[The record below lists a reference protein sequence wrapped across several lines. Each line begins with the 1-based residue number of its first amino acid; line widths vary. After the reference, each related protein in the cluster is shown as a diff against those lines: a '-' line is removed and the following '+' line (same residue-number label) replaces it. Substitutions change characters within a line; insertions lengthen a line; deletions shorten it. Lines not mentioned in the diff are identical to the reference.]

1 MSIHRARLDWGLM
14 LRPIVVILAA
24 LLAAGW
30 LARGPV
36 RPAKAQAPAADAYRI
51 IPINPAAERDRK
63 LRSDVLKILRA
74 GDISGDEQFGEEEQK
89 RLQAYYWGLSL
100 PRWTLPEFRSEL
112 AGNPEQLEETTRGL
126 RVELQNELRNCKN
139 EAAFDFVTSLV
150 LKSMEN
156 LARPYPAGE
165 RSFHPATR
173 INAMLAIGELG
184 ANPPAG
190 FGDVPPPL
198 PDALPILLKHLQDP
212 EQIDGVRVA
221 ALVGINRHAEL
232 GGINTPQA
240 RQAIVNA
247 MVALINSPQ
256 PGERS
261 ADGHAWMRSQA
272 ADVLGKLGI
281 AAAGVPQG
289 LTAMVADAALPIS
302 VRCVPA
308 EALGKLNYAGATGL
322 DPAQMVAA
330 LGRLAEAAIARE
342 LIEKPE
348 DEEPPDAA
356 PDAAPGAVPGV
367 LPGDAPGEQ
376 PPETAAAEKKPELS
390 RRRLK
395 AVLTSVR
402 QGLTALGQVATGG
415 NRDLYL
421 RVSRPVAAILT
432 DLDDRRMKDD
442 ELKPKIEE
450 NHRQLQA
457 ALGIGGGPAAPATPP
472 EPAEPPEPTPPVET

>member
-1 MSIHRARLDWGLM
+1 
-14 LRPIVVILAA
+14 LRPMAVVLAA

-30 LARGPV
+30 LVKGP
-36 RPAKAQAPAADAYRI
+36 AEKAMAQAPAADAYRI
-51 IPINPAAERDRK
+51 IPINPAAQRDRT
-63 LRSDVLKILRA
+63 LRSDVLKIFRS
-74 GDISGDEQFGEEEQK
+74 GDISGDGQFGQEEQK
-89 RLQAYYWGLSL
+89 RLQAYYWGYSL
-100 PRWTLPEFRSEL
+100 PRWTLPEYRSEL

-126 RVELQNELRNCKN
+126 RVELQNELRNGRNK
-139 EAAFDFVTSLV
+139 AAFDFVTNLV

-173 INAMLAIGELG
+173 INAMLTIGELG
-184 ANPPAG
+184 ANPPAS
-190 FGDVPPPL
+190 FSDVPLPL
-198 PDALPILLKHLQDP
+198 PDALPILLNHLRDP

-221 ALVGINRHAEL
+221 ALVGINRHADL
-232 GGINTPQA
+232 GGIDTPQA

-247 MVALINSPQ
+247 MVALINSSRPAD
-256 PGERS
+256 RS

-308 EALGKLNYAGATGL
+308 EALGKLNYTGAAGLNPSQIVTT
-322 DPAQMVAA
+322 

-342 LIEKPE
+342 LVEKTE
-348 DEEPPDAA
+348 VEEPPDAA
-356 PDAAPGAVPGV
+356 PDAAPGATPGAVPGV
-367 LPGDAPGEQ
+367 VPGVAPGEQ
-376 PPETAAAEKKPELS
+376 PSETAAAEKKPELA

-395 AVLTSVR
+395 AVLTSVA
-402 QGLTALGQVATGG
+402 QGLTGLRQVATGPHQA
-415 NRDLYL
+415 LYL
-421 RVSRPVAAILT
+421 EVSRPVAAILT
-432 DLDDRRMKDD
+432 DLDDRRIKDE
-442 ELKPKIEE
+442 ELRPKIEE

-472 EPAEPPEPTPPVET
+472 EPAEPPEPTPPVAT

>member
-1 MSIHRARLDWGLM
+1 MAF
-14 LRPIVVILAA
+14 RPMVVILAA

-30 LARGPV
+30 LVQGP
-36 RPAKAQAPAADAYRI
+36 AEKAMAQGPAAERYRI
-51 IPINPAAERDRK
+51 IPINPAANKDYK
-63 LRSDVLKILRA
+63 LRSDVLRILRD
-74 GDISGDEQFGEEEQK
+74 GDISGDGQFGEEEQK
-89 RLQAYYWGLSL
+89 RLQAYYWGYSL
-100 PRWTLPEFRSEL
+100 PRWTLPEYRSQL
-112 AGNPEQLEETTRGL
+112 AGNPEQLPKNQQTL
-126 RVELQNELRNCKN
+126 RVELQNELRNGRNKP
-139 EAAFDFVTSLV
+139 AFDFVTNLV

-173 INAMLAIGELG
+173 INAMLMIGELG
-184 ANPPAG
+184 ANPPAS
-190 FGDVPPPL
+190 FSDVPLPL
-198 PDALPILLKHLQDP
+198 PDALPILLKHLQNP

-221 ALVGINRHAEL
+221 ALVGINRHADL

-247 MVALINSPQ
+247 MVALVNSPK
-256 PGERS
+256 PDDRS

-289 LTAMVADAALPIS
+289 LTAMVADAALPVS

-308 EALGKLNYAGATGL
+308 EALGKLNYAGAAGL
-322 DPAQMVAA
+322 DPSQIVAA

-342 LIEKPE
+342 LIEKTE

-356 PDAAPGAVPGV
+356 PDAAPGALPGVVPGAA
-367 LPGDAPGEQ
+367 PGAVPGEQ
-376 PPETAAAEKKPELS
+376 SPETVAAEEKPDLS

-395 AVLTSVR
+395 AVLTSVA
-402 QGLTALGQVATGG
+402 QGLTGVRQVATGPHQE
-415 NRDLYL
+415 LYI

-472 EPAEPPEPTPPVET
+472 EPAEPPEPTPPAET

>member
-1 MSIHRARLDWGLM
+1 MA
-14 LRPIVVILAA
+14 VALAA

-30 LARGPV
+30 LVQGPARS
-36 RPAKAQAPAADAYRI
+36 AKAQGPAASGYRI
-51 IPINPAAERDRK
+51 IPINPGAERDPK
-63 LRSDVLKILRA
+63 LRSDVLRILRD
-74 GDISGDEQFGEEEQK
+74 GDISGDGQFGEEEQK
-89 RLQAYYWGLSL
+89 RLQAYYWGYSL
-100 PRWTLPEFRSEL
+100 PRWTLPEYRSEL
-112 AGNPEQLEETTRGL
+112 AGNPEQLEKTTRGL
-126 RVELQNELRNCKN
+126 RVELQNELRNGRN
-139 EAAFDFVTSLV
+139 EAAFAFVTDLV

-165 RSFHPATR
+165 RVFHPATR
-173 INAMLAIGELG
+173 INAMLMIGELG

-198 PDALPILLKHLQDP
+198 SDALPVMFKHLQDP

-221 ALVGINRHAEL
+221 ALVGINRHADL
-232 GGINTPQA
+232 GGIETPQA

-247 MVALINSPQ
+247 MVALMNSPQ
-256 PGERS
+256 PPERS

-272 ADVLGKLGI
+272 ADILGKLGI

-308 EALGKLNYAGATGL
+308 EALGKLNYAGAAGL
-322 DPAQMVAA
+322 NPSQIVVA

-342 LIEKPE
+342 LAEKIE
-348 DEEPPDAA
+348 DEEPPETP
-356 PDAAPGAVPGV
+356 PDAEPGAVPGIM
-367 LPGDAPGEQ
+367 PGAAPGEE
-376 PPETAAAEKKPELS
+376 PPATAGEKKPELS

-395 AVLTSVR
+395 AVLTSVA
-402 QGLTALGQVATGG
+402 QGLTGLRQVATGPHQEP
-415 NRDLYL
+415 YL

-432 DLDDRRMKDD
+432 DLDDRRIKDD

-457 ALGIGGGPAAPATPP
+457 ALGIGGEPAAPATPP